1 MHSVRLL
8 SNLFFF
14 TDVCCCFCVQ
24 HPHGSLVETALSI
37 GRYLAEQDMVGNVGV
52 DFVVS
57 DVLPVF
63 KGQ

>member
-1 MHSVRLL
+1 M
-8 SNLFFF
+8 
-14 TDVCCCFCVQ
+14 CCCFCVQ